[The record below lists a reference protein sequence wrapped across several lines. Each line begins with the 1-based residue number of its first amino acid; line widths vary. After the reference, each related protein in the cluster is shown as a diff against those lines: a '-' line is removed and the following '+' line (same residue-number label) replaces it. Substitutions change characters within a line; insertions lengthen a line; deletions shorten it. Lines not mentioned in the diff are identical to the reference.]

1 MCSYCIH
8 WWVRFAT
15 HGANWT
21 WSEPMPDATLAP
33 LGDLARGSCDMEGV
47 TLVESEIL
55 GLGEP
60 SSFDL
65 IGFLGSR
72 SEDFV
77 SSWSTCF
84 CRLPIYFFDDW
95 IDLGV
100 ADLFEYVWMV
110 DCCRMMQ
117 DYFMQ
122 RRFWQ
127 SMMEF
132 LYPEKTTGTK
142 ESFCKTDLLT
152 RWRVYLNLFDMFRE
166 FYFASQTWW
175 RGRKS
180 NPLYLLE

>member
-1 MCSYCIH
+1 VSSVCHPWRQLDLERANAGCHPGASG
-8 WWVRFAT
+8 RFGAGKLW
-15 HGANWT
+15 HGR
-21 WSEPMPDATLAP
+21 
-33 LGDLARGSCDMEGV
+33 GDPCGIWDPGIA
-47 TLVESEIL
+47 
-55 GLGEP
+55 EP

-77 SSWSTCF
+77 STWSTCF

-132 LYPEKTTGTK
+132 LYPEKPTSTK

-152 RWRVYLNLFDMFRE
+152 RWRVYLNLFDMFRG

-180 NPLYLLE
+180 TPLYLLE